1 MCILYI
7 FSSAKTKPNNKFACA
22 IMLQYWDYYYNIKYY
37 QYGSPP
43 PPVIRVSQSPSDTE
57 GKRKN
62 GKRSEKNRNKK
73 LLKRVPSYRERNPVF
88 CLQLILCMDFG
99 FLSDNVPH
107 RIASYIEYFL
117 QSYLL
122 FCVLPLLFMKTY
134 IYIYIRL

>member
-1 MCILYI
+1 MCVYYI
-7 FSSAKTKPNNKFACA
+7 FFQVQKQNLTTNSRVQLCC
-22 IMLQYWDYYYNIKYY
+22 NIEITTTT
-37 QYGSPP
+37 SNITT
-43 PPVIRVSQSPSDTE
+43 PVIRVSQSPSDTE

-62 GKRSEKNRNKK
+62 GKRKEKNRNKK